1 MTWNITSTKNEKTTA
16 STVSWTKSQNMVMK
30 AWQKKKRR
38 YCSNRKTIENEEENK
53 NIEIEQVTKSTYDY
67 KNYKEITL
75 YHTSTKKTEKVP
87 LDEYLYGV
95 VSAEMP
101 ASFEEEALKAQAVV
115 ARTYTLYKIQN
126 SKRKT

>member
-1 MTWNITSTKNEKTTA
+1 MKKILLYLLVFVLICFFLPVIFTPKSKNVAKTVENIMQNNDLEASQSTE
-16 STVSWTKSQNMVMK
+16 
-30 AWQKKKRR
+30 
-38 YCSNRKTIENEEENK
+38 
-53 NIEIEQVTKSTYDY
+53 STYDY
-67 KNYKEITL
+67 KSYKEIIL
-75 YHTSTKKTEKVP
+75 YHTETKKTEKIP

-101 ASFEEEALKAQAVV
+101 ASFEEEALKAQSVV

>member
-1 MTWNITSTKNEKTTA
+1 MRKILVYLVVFVLICFFLPVIFTPKSKNVA
-16 STVSWTKSQNMVMK
+16 
-30 AWQKKKRR
+30 
-38 YCSNRKTIENEEENK
+38 KTIEN
-53 NIEIEQVTKSTYDY
+53 IEQNVNQNTSENTESTYDY

-75 YHTSTKKTEKVP
+75 YHTETKETEKIP

-126 SKRKT
+126 SNRKT

>member
-1 MTWNITSTKNEKTTA
+1 MRKILLYLIIFVLICFFLPVIFTP
-16 STVSWTKSQNMVMK
+16 KSQNT
-30 AWQKKKRR
+30 A
-38 YCSNRKTIENEEENK
+38 KTMENLQPNESGK
-53 NIEIEQVTKSTYDY
+53 EQIAESTYDY
-67 KNYKEITL
+67 KDYKEINL
-75 YHTSTKKTEKVP
+75 YHTETKKTEKVP

-126 SKRKT
+126 SKR

>member
-1 MTWNITSTKNEKTTA
+1 MLICFFMPVIFSP
-16 STVSWTKSQNMVMK
+16 KSQNVG
-30 AWQKKKRR
+30 
-38 YCSNRKTIENEEENK
+38 KTIENELNSANTTDNTTEKSTNNESK
-53 NIEIEQVTKSTYDY
+53 TTTESTYDY
-67 KNYKEITL
+67 KNYKEINL
-75 YHTSTKKTEKVP
+75 YHNSTKKTEKIP

>member
-1 MTWNITSTKNEKTTA
+1 MKRVLLYLIIFVLICFFLPVIFTPQSKNTA
-16 STVSWTKSQNMVMK
+16 
-30 AWQKKKRR
+30 
-38 YCSNRKTIENEEENK
+38 KTIENEEENK

-75 YHTSTKKTEKVP
+75 YHTSTKTEKVP

>member
-1 MTWNITSTKNEKTTA
+1 MKKILIYLIIFVFICFFLPVIFTPKSKNVAKTLDNID
-16 STVSWTKSQNMVMK
+16 QN
-30 AWQKKKRR
+30 A
-38 YCSNRKTIENEEENK
+38 NLEETN
-53 NIEIEQVTKSTYDY
+53 NIESTYDY
-67 KNYKEITL
+67 KNYKEINL
-75 YHTSTKKTEKVP
+75 YHTSTKKTEKIP

-101 ASFEEEALKAQAVV
+101 ASFKEEALKAQAVV

>member
-1 MTWNITSTKNEKTTA
+1 MKKILIYFVLLIFICFSIPIIFTSNFSEKTTSKEVVENA
-16 STVSWTKSQNMVMK
+16 VQN
-30 AWQKKKRR
+30 
-38 YCSNRKTIENEEENK
+38 
-53 NIEIEQVTKSTYDY
+53 EIEYNYTKYGTVKLLHTDTN
-67 KNYKEITL
+67 KVEEID
-75 YHTSTKKTEKVP
+75 

-101 ASFEEEALKAQAVV
+101 ASFEEEALKAQSVV